1 MEPRMTLDHPF
12 PPAPRR
18 ALLAASLLPAAAGLL
33 LPRAARAANA
43 AELTS
48 ASQRAMDRFIG
59 HNEHNRKLIDDATAT
74 LTFPEI
80 VKGGLIVG
88 GEFGDGVLRKGET
101 VAGFYRLVA
110 ASVGLQIGGQTFSMI
125 MLFMNEKALEYLDH
139 SDGWQVGTAPNLVIA
154 DEKFARD
161 YSSTSA
167 RRDVVVFVFGQR
179 GLMAGIDI
187 KGAKISRHTPG

>member
-1 MEPRMTLDHPF
+1 MTQNRPF
-12 PPAPRR
+12 APASRR
-18 ALLAASLLPAAAGLL
+18 ALLGAALLPAASGLL
-33 LPRAARAANA
+33 LPRASQAANA
-43 AELTS
+43 AELTAS
-48 ASQRAMDRFIG
+48 SQRAMDHFIG
-59 HNEHNRKLIDDATAT
+59 QNEHNRKLIDDATAT

-80 VKGGLIVG
+80 VKGGLIIG
-88 GEFGDGVLRKGET
+88 GEFGDGVLRKGDS
-101 VAGFYRLVA
+101 VAVFYRLVA

-125 MLFMNEKALEYLDH
+125 MLFLNEKALEYLDH